1 MANVDPPGNALFVR
15 LFVSNLHTSRRQTD
29 ENRQRTQD
37 GGSRGNET
45 PSAAGA
51 KVARESRLRG
61 TAEALADT
69 RLTRFTYPQNGCGN
83 KEW

>member
-37 GGSRGNET
+37 GGSRGT
-45 PSAAGA
+45 
-51 KVARESRLRG
+51 KRHRRLGLRWRVNPG
-61 TAEALADT
+61 SEG
-69 RLTRFTYPQNGCGN
+69 RQKR
-83 KEW
+83 